1 MQTRSNIQSWL
12 HGLVLLTVFIWLA
25 AAISARADDTNANDT
40 ATSSQSQTNSAAL
53 PNYEQTRDWI
63 LSKTNQLGGDVS
75 YYNTFVHL
83 VYGESCSYKNIS
95 MDNCTLKYTV
105 VVVDAGTN
113 GIASSGLITTVAV
126 PLDKVINVQID
137 DAATNAVDQGIR
149 ILNFSTGTQAIHI
162 NVANTYD
169 GETHYYSRNVS
180 STSTEG
186 SIISALMGT
195 DNVENSLVFGQPD
208 SDREDIAERMKK
220 AFENLV
226 RICKESPSKS
236 NEPF

>member
-169 GETHYYSRNVS
+169 GETHY
-180 STSTEG
+180 
-186 SIISALMGT
+186 
-195 DNVENSLVFGQPD
+195 
-208 SDREDIAERMKK
+208 
-220 AFENLV
+220 
-226 RICKESPSKS
+226 
-236 NEPF
+236 